1 MTKWCLIL
9 VPLRP
14 SRPCRSWMI
23 APKSTPFHYSAA
35 ATRRIFGGAGDVR
48 GIHVR
53 RGRPTLYFGMLK
65 DDMPIYETRGA
76 LNIYI
81 YILSWM
87 CFFEWNFGEK
97 RTCVKDHICFAPSGV
112 ELPQLGGRFL
122 LYTANLCCFPPY
134 FRSKWASSYPGAF
147 NRCGCAGQT
156 SELISK
162 IESDKGRS
170 FRWTGMQITIFGY
183 LVPIVLMEEILLTTW
198 DVLHNPCK

>member
-1 MTKWCLIL
+1 
-9 VPLRP
+9 
-14 SRPCRSWMI
+14 
-23 APKSTPFHYSAA
+23 
-35 ATRRIFGGAGDVR
+35 
-48 GIHVR
+48 
-53 RGRPTLYFGMLK
+53 
-65 DDMPIYETRGA
+65 
-76 LNIYI
+76 
-81 YILSWM
+81 M
-87 CFFEWNFGEK
+87 CFLDSLNEILEK
-97 RTCVKDHICFAPSGV
+97 RELVKDHICFAPSGV

-170 FRWTGMQITIFGY
+170 FRWTGMQITIFRY
-183 LVPIVLMEEILLTTW
+183 LVPILLMEEILLTTW